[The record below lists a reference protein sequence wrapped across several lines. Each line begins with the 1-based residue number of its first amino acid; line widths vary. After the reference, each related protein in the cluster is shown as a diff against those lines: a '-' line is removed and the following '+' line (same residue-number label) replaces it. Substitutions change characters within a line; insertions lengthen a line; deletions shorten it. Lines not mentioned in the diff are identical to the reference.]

1 VPSLAKKPTGLIEK
15 ETSGSSVVLAF
26 ARIFTVTRYKIQL
39 LLPAV
44 RLAYVYPALHVQHKF
59 PLWAAYFRQVLSHVA
74 GFPNLGVLC
83 LIRHPKGI

>member
-44 RLAYVYPALHVQHKF
+44 RLA
-59 PLWAAYFRQVLSHVA
+59 
-74 GFPNLGVLC
+74 
-83 LIRHPKGI
+83 